1 MIPTDSEKMLI
12 RWNTKDP
19 NKIARIRERFD
30 IPSYMTLN
38 GLSPVEIKAEDM
50 EVFTECARRGF
61 FGIIRQKWC
70 KNGGHYIFKSRK

>member
-1 MIPTDSEKMLI
+1 MIPTDAERMLI
-12 RWNTKDP
+12 RWNTKNP
-19 NKIARIRERFD
+19 ATIAKIRERFD
-30 IPSYMTLN
+30 ITSYMTLN

-70 KNGGHYIFKSRK
+70 KNGGQYFFKSRK

>member
-19 NKIARIRERFD
+19 SKIARIRERFD
-30 IPSYMTLN
+30 ITSYMTLN

-70 KNGGHYIFKSRK
+70 KNGDHYIFISRK